1 VEIECLQAVCRHST
15 SDGQVSCRKTA
26 FAFLRVDQ
34 QSSESDIADDAS
46 LKASEASSEAENK
59 TYRPCR
65 AKRNRFQKL
74 VNRLEAQIL
83 EDPEGFTMD
92 KVALPPSLLNNQ
104 GERQKLIDLMET
116 FQQKTLTS
124 MRASLASANDLACAS
139 RYQ

>member
-1 VEIECLQAVCRHST
+1 MYGHCICISSGGSA
-15 SDGQVSCRKTA
+15 
-26 FAFLRVDQ
+26 
-34 QSSESDIADDAS
+34 SSESDITDDAS

-74 VNRLEAQIL
+74 VKRLEAQIL
-83 EDPEGFTMD
+83 EDPEAFTMD
-92 KVALPPSLLNNQ
+92 KVALPPSLVNNQ

-116 FQQKTLTS
+116 FQQNTLTS
-124 MRASLASANDLACAS
+124 MRASSASANELACTL